1 MNLKLGADATLHS
14 MVKVRLT
21 REQSREQTRQRLLDA
36 AQTLFLAKG
45 YLASS
50 VEDIAE
56 EAGYTRGAF
65 YSNFASKAEMFL
77 ELLRRDHETV
87 MSEMAALFDDRA
99 SRAEMEARV
108 VAFYSQKHRDNKC
121 FLLWIEAKLQSA
133 RDPVFRNGFLSFLR
147 EQRATIAEFARQ
159 FSARV
164 GTPLT
169 MPPEQLALGLLAL
182 SEGMQFSYA
191 FDPQEVSAEL
201 AQVVLAGFFE
211 RVVFDRP
218 PATGPSACSLPDAP

>member
-1 MNLKLGADATLHS
+1 MA
-14 MVKVRLT
+14 KVRLT

-36 AQTLFLAKG
+36 AQELFLAKG

-56 EAGYTRGAF
+56 AAGYTRGAF
-65 YSNFASKAEMFL
+65 YSNFGSKSEMFL
-77 ELLRRDHETV
+77 ELLRRDHESHMNE
-87 MSEMAALFDDRA
+87 MSALFQDQA
-99 SRAEMEARV
+99 TRAEMEARV
-108 VAFYSQKHRDNKC
+108 VAYYSQIHRENKC
-121 FLLWIEAKLQSA
+121 FLLWMEAKLQAA
-133 RDPVFRNGFLSFLR
+133 RDPAFRQGFLSFQR
-147 EQRATIAEFARQ
+147 EQRATIAEFARH

-191 FDPQEVSAEL
+191 FDPQAVSADL
-201 AQVVLAGFFE
+201 TQAVLAGFFE
-211 RVVFDRP
+211 RVVFGQP
-218 PATGPSACSLPDAP
+218 PGAATAPSLPESQ